1 MLLNLNL
8 SLNLSLNLD
17 TMQNFPKIETERL
30 ILSQLKEEDL
40 PFVVDYLQDKIFSD
54 LTSNIPYPYRQED
67 AEFWL
72 KMSKEAFEKGSGF
85 TFAIRDKDEKIIG
98 AIGLHDRGEG
108 KAELGYWMAK
118 TYWNQGFV
126 TEAAKAVL
134 DFGFKELTFNKIFAT
149 HFLHNPASGKIMEKI
164 GMKKEEI
171 LHQHIKKD
179 GKYFDIA
186 LYSVLKKFN

>member
-17 TMQNFPKIETERL
+17 TMQNFPKIKTERL

-72 KMSKEAFEKGSGF
+72 KMTKEAFEKGSGF
-85 TFAIRDKDEKIIG
+85 TFAIRGKDEKVIG